1 MEAKKIIVHKVTFEE
16 EQRMKDD
23 AFLKLKPTERLRI
36 HEELRKKIWGDLYRY
51 KPPKGM
57 KVVKKSLQEL

>member
-1 MEAKKIIVHKVTFEE
+1 METKKTIVRKVTFEE

-51 KPPKGM
+51 KPLKGM
-57 KVVKKSLQEL
+57 KVTKKKVF